1 MLIFILPN
9 PSQAAIAVPRPD
21 LPPTLEAK
29 LTALPTSPGC
39 YLMRDARQ
47 QVIYVGKAVNLRARV
62 RSYFQNQA
70 QHTAKTRHLVA
81 DITDLEWVVTTTE
94 LEALILENELI
105 KRHRP
110 HYNIRLKDDKQ
121 YPYIKV
127 HWNEDFPR
135 ISVVR
140 RMLPDGGR
148 YYGPFTSGY
157 AVRQTLEALRR
168 VFPYLDCERTIT
180 GKDERPCLY
189 FHIKRCVGPCIGAA
203 SREEYRAVIDGL
215 CQFLEG
221 KTDEALGELN
231 RRMVQAAERMQFE
244 RAAMYRDQIKAAER
258 IVERQKVVSG
268 RQEDED
274 VIALA
279 TDKGNACVQVFFVRR
294 GRLIGRE
301 SFLLEGVEEESN
313 GELLASFLK
322 QFYDEAA
329 YLPPEVLLPKDLD
342 EHEIIEQWLKGKRG
356 AKVTLH
362 IPKRGPKKE
371 LVDLAAENARSAL
384 TALQAEWEA
393 DAHRH
398 TEAIAN
404 LQAALSLPQPPSRI
418 ECFDISTLQGTNT
431 VASMVVFV
439 KGAPRKS
446 DYRRF
451 KVRAVTQVGQPDDYA
466 SMREVL
472 RRRFRRAVEE
482 QPAEPGEKEDPV
494 WKLLPDLLIIDG
506 GKGQLGV
513 AVEVL
518 KELGLFEV
526 APVVGLAKQEEL
538 LFQPNRPDP
547 IRLDR
552 ASPEMY
558 LVQRVRDEAHRFA
571 LSYQRS
577 LRGKDLTRSRLEEIP
592 GVGMKRRTALLK
604 HFGSIDAIRNA
615 SVDDIA
621 AVPGM
626 TRQVATKI
634 KELL

>member
-1 MLIFILPN
+1 MTT
-9 PSQAAIAVPRPD
+9 IALSPQ
-21 LPPTLEAK
+21 LEAK
-29 LTALPTSPGC
+29 LQALPASPGC
-39 YLMRDARQ
+39 YLMRDAQGR
-47 QVIYVGKAVNLRARV
+47 VIYVGKAVNLRARV
-62 RSYFQNQA
+62 RSYFQKQA
-70 QHTAKTRHLVA
+70 QHTAKTRRLVA
-81 DITDLEWVVTTTE
+81 EIADLEWVVTDTE

-127 HWNEDFPR
+127 HWQDDFPK

-140 RMLPDGGR
+140 RMLPDGAR
-148 YYGPFTSGY
+148 YYGPFTSGM

-168 VFPYLDCERTIT
+168 VFPYLDCNREIT
-180 GKDERPCLY
+180 GRDERPCLY
-189 FHIKRCVGPCIGAA
+189 YHIKRCAGPCIGAVN
-203 SREEYRAVIDGL
+203 RDEYRAIVDGL

-221 KTDEALGELN
+221 KSDEALAELN
-231 RRMVQAAERMQFE
+231 RRMIEAAERMQFE
-244 RAAMYRDQIKAAER
+244 RAALYRDQIRAAER

-274 VIALA
+274 VIAFA

-301 SFLLEGVEEESN
+301 SFLLEGVDEEAN

-329 YLPPEVLLPKDLD
+329 FLPPLVLLPRELE
-342 EHEIIEQWLKGKRG
+342 EHDIIEQWLQSKRG
-356 AKVTLH
+356 AKVTLR

-371 LVDLAAENARSAL
+371 LVDLATENARSAL
-384 TALQAEWEA
+384 AALQAEWEA

-398 TEAIAN
+398 TEAVAN
-404 LQAALSLPQPPSRI
+404 LQAALNLPQPPARI

-431 VASMVVFV
+431 VGSMVVFV

-451 KVRAVTQVGQPDDYA
+451 QVRGVTQVGQPDDYA
-466 SMREVL
+466 AMREVL
-472 RRRFRRAVEE
+472 RRRFRRAVE
-482 QPAEPGEKEDPV
+482 AHTTEPGEREDPV
-494 WKLLPDLLIIDG
+494 WKLLPDLLVVDG

-518 KELGLFEV
+518 RELGLFEV
-526 APVVGLAKQEEL
+526 VPVAALAKEEEL
-538 LFQPNRPDP
+538 LFLPGRDEPV
-547 IRLDR
+547 RLER
-552 ASPEMY
+552 HSPEMY
-558 LVQRVRDEAHRFA
+558 LVQRIRDEAHRFA
-571 LSYQRS
+571 LSYQRT
-577 LRGKDLTRSRLEEIP
+577 LREKGMTRSRLEEIP

-615 SVDDIA
+615 TVEEIA

-626 TRQVATKI
+626 TRQVAQRI

>member
-1 MLIFILPN
+1 MSRAELP
-9 PSQAAIAVPRPD
+9 S
-21 LPPTLEAK
+21 TLEAK
-29 LTALPTSPGC
+29 LTALPTTPGC
-39 YLMRDARQ
+39 YLMRSAPG
-47 QVIYVGKAVNLRARV
+47 QVIYVGKAINLRARV

-70 QHTAKTRHLVA
+70 QHTARTRHLVA
-81 DITDLEWVVTTTE
+81 EIADLEWVVTTTE

-140 RMLPDGGR
+140 RMLPDGAR

-168 VFPYLDCERTIT
+168 VFPYLDCERAIT

-189 FHIKRCVGPCIGAA
+189 FHIKRCVGPCIGAVN
-203 SREEYRAVIDGL
+203 RDEYRAVIDGL
-215 CQFLEG
+215 CHFLEG
-221 KTDEALGELN
+221 KTEEALGELN
-231 RRMVQAAERMQFE
+231 RRMFQAAERMQFE

-268 RQEDED
+268 KQEDED
-274 VIALA
+274 VIAFA
-279 TDKGNACVQVFFVRR
+279 QDKGNACVQIFFVRR

-301 SFLLEGVEEESN
+301 SFLLEGVEEDAN

-329 YLPPEVLLPKDLD
+329 YLPPAVLLPKDLD
-342 EHEIIEQWLKGKRG
+342 EHEIIEQWLRGKRG
-356 AKVTLH
+356 AKVALH

-371 LVDLAAENARSAL
+371 LVELAAANARSAL

-404 LQAALSLPQPPSRI
+404 LQAALQLPQPPSRI

-451 KVRAVTQVGQPDDYA
+451 KVRSVTQVGQPDDYA

-482 QPAEPGEKEDPV
+482 QTGEPGEREDPV

-518 KELGLFEV
+518 NDLGLFEV
-526 APVVGLAKQEEL
+526 VPVVGLAKQEEL
-538 LFQPNRPDP
+538 LFQPSRPDP

-552 ASPEMY
+552 TSPELY

-571 LSYQRS
+571 VSYQRN
-577 LRGKDLTRSRLEEIP
+577 LREKGMTQSRLEEIP

-615 SVDDIA
+615 SADEIA

-626 TRQVATKI
+626 TKQVAGKI
-634 KELL
+634 KEML

>member
-1 MLIFILPN
+1 MTTLALSP
-9 PSQAAIAVPRPD
+9 Q
-21 LPPTLEAK
+21 LEAK
-29 LTALPTSPGC
+29 LQALPASPGC
-39 YLMRDARQ
+39 YLMRDAQDR
-47 QVIYVGKAVNLRARV
+47 VIYVGKAVNLRARV
-62 RSYFQNQA
+62 RSYFQKQA
-70 QHTAKTRHLVA
+70 QHTAKTRRLVA
-81 DITDLEWVVTTTE
+81 EIADLEWVVTDTE

-127 HWNEDFPR
+127 HWQDDFPK

-140 RMLPDGGR
+140 RMLPDGAR
-148 YYGPFTSGY
+148 YYGPFTSGV

-168 VFPYLDCERTIT
+168 VFPYLDCNREIT

-189 FHIKRCVGPCIGAA
+189 YHIKRCAGPCIGAVN
-203 SREEYRAVIDGL
+203 RDEYRAIVDGL

-221 KTDEALGELN
+221 KSDEALAELN
-231 RRMVQAAERMQFE
+231 RRMLEAAERMQFE
-244 RAAMYRDQIKAAER
+244 RAALYRDQIRAAER

-274 VIALA
+274 VIAFA

-301 SFLLEGVEEESN
+301 SFLLEGVDEEAN

-329 YLPPEVLLPKDLD
+329 FLPPLVLLPRELE
-342 EHEIIEQWLKGKRG
+342 EHDIIEQWLQSKRG
-356 AKVTLH
+356 ARVTLR

-371 LVDLAAENARSAL
+371 LVDLATENARSAL
-384 TALQAEWEA
+384 AALQAEWEA

-398 TEAIAN
+398 TEAVAN
-404 LQAALSLPQPPSRI
+404 LQAALNLPQPPARI

-431 VASMVVFV
+431 VGSMVVFV

-451 KVRAVTQVGQPDDYA
+451 QVRGVTQVGQPDDYA
-466 SMREVL
+466 AMREVL
-472 RRRFRRAVEE
+472 RRRFRRAVE
-482 QPAEPGEKEDPV
+482 AHTTEPGEREDPV
-494 WKLLPDLLIIDG
+494 WKLLPDLLVVDG

-513 AVEVL
+513 AVDVL
-518 KELGLFEV
+518 RELGLFEV
-526 APVVGLAKQEEL
+526 VPVAALAKEEEL
-538 LFQPNRPDP
+538 FFLPGRDEPV
-547 IRLDR
+547 RLER
-552 ASPEMY
+552 HSPEMY
-558 LVQRVRDEAHRFA
+558 LVQRIRDEAHRFA
-571 LSYQRS
+571 LSYQRT
-577 LRGKDLTRSRLEEIP
+577 LREKGMTRSRLEEIP

-615 SVDDIA
+615 TVEEIA

-626 TRQVATKI
+626 TRQVAQRI

>member
-1 MLIFILPN
+1 MTT
-9 PSQAAIAVPRPD
+9 IALSPQ
-21 LPPTLEAK
+21 LEAK
-29 LTALPTSPGC
+29 LQALPASPGC
-39 YLMRDARQ
+39 YLMRDAQDR
-47 QVIYVGKAVNLRARV
+47 VIYVGKAVNLRARV
-62 RSYFQNQA
+62 RSYFQKQA
-70 QHTAKTRHLVA
+70 QHTAKTRRLVA
-81 DITDLEWVVTTTE
+81 EIADLEWVVTDTE

-127 HWNEDFPR
+127 HWQDDFPK

-140 RMLPDGGR
+140 RMLPDGAR
-148 YYGPFTSGY
+148 YYGPFTSGM

-168 VFPYLDCERTIT
+168 VFPYLDCNREIT

-189 FHIKRCVGPCIGAA
+189 YHIKRCAGPCIGAVN
-203 SREEYRAVIDGL
+203 RDEYRAIVDGL

-221 KTDEALGELN
+221 KSDEALAELN
-231 RRMVQAAERMQFE
+231 RRMIEAAERMQFE
-244 RAAMYRDQIKAAER
+244 RAALYRDQIRAAER

-274 VIALA
+274 VIAFA

-301 SFLLEGVEEESN
+301 SFLLEGVDEEAN

-329 YLPPEVLLPKDLD
+329 FLPPLVLLPRELEERD
-342 EHEIIEQWLKGKRG
+342 IIEQWLQSKRG
-356 AKVTLH
+356 ARVTLR

-371 LVDLAAENARSAL
+371 LVDLATENARSAL
-384 TALQAEWEA
+384 AALQAEWEA

-404 LQAALSLPQPPSRI
+404 LQAALNLPQPPARI

-431 VASMVVFV
+431 VGSMVVFV
-439 KGAPRKS
+439 KGTPRKS

-451 KVRAVTQVGQPDDYA
+451 QVRGVSQVGQPDDYA
-466 SMREVL
+466 AMREVL
-472 RRRFRRAVEE
+472 RRRFRRAVE
-482 QPAEPGEKEDPV
+482 AHTTEPGEREDPV
-494 WKLLPDLLIIDG
+494 WKLLPDLLIVDG

-518 KELGLFEV
+518 RELGLFEV
-526 APVVGLAKQEEL
+526 VPVAALAKEEEL
-538 LFQPNRPDP
+538 LFLPGRDEPV
-547 IRLDR
+547 RLER
-552 ASPEMY
+552 HSPEMY
-558 LVQRVRDEAHRFA
+558 LVQRIRDEAHRFA
-571 LSYQRS
+571 LSYQRT
-577 LRGKDLTRSRLEEIP
+577 LREKGMTRSRLEEIP

-615 SVDDIA
+615 TVEEIA

-626 TRQVATKI
+626 TRQVAQRI